1 MTSLSTIPEKR
12 KGLSGAP
19 YTDECFSHEAG
30 VCWPPRPDSAD
41 SFQSTQT
48 KIGIT
53 GFCGKLVERHPL
65 CSRVPRLS
73 EKSENI
79 SVSLKRNGCG
89 YIKMNPRKGGSER
102 ARSANF
108 F

>member
-1 MTSLSTIPEKR
+1 VRAARVFISPEAAR
-12 KGLSGAP
+12 AP
-19 YTDECFSHEAG
+19 IYLYHQGGF
-30 VCWPPRPDSAD
+30 CWPPWPDSAD
-41 SFQSTQT
+41 SFQGTQT

-65 CSRVPRLS
+65 CSKVPRLS

-79 SVSLKRNGCG
+79 SVSVKRNGCG